1 MRGAFVVQLRN
12 AGPNVPGRME
22 GLVEEVDTGKQ
33 SHFRSEDELV
43 CFLRERFAESS
54 QSVPGKEETK

>member
-22 GLVEEVDTGKQ
+22 GLVEEVDSGKQ
-33 SHFRSEDELV
+33 SHFRSQEELIA
-43 CFLRERFAESS
+43 FLQERFGESC
-54 QSVPGKEETK
+54 QSMPEKEGAK